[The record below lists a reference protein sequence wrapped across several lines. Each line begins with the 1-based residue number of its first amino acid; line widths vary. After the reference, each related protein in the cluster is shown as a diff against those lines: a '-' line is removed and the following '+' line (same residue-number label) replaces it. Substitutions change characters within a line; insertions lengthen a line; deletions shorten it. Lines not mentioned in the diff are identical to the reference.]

1 MLKKNLKN
9 IEKKKNKTEKDK
21 KEPAK
26 RLRVLPMSR
35 QVENVNEN
43 KKQKKLLGVTNQNFL
58 SKKTS
63 LFQFKE
69 NSRYYRKNS
78 K

>member
-9 IEKKKNKTEKDK
+9 MEKMKNKTEKDK

-35 QVENVNEN
+35 
-43 KKQKKLLGVTNQNFL
+43 
-58 SKKTS
+58 
-63 LFQFKE
+63 
-69 NSRYYRKNS
+69 
-78 K
+78 

>member
-9 IEKKKNKTEKDK
+9 MEKMKNKTEKDK

>member
-9 IEKKKNKTEKDK
+9 MEKMKNKTEKDK

-58 SKKTS
+58 SKKNS
-63 LFQFKE
+63 LFQVKE

>member
-9 IEKKKNKTEKDK
+9 MEKMKNKTEKDK

-35 QVENVNEN
+35 QVVNDNEN

-63 LFQFKE
+63 FFQFKE

>member
-9 IEKKKNKTEKDK
+9 MEKMKNKTEKDK

-26 RLRVLPMSR
+26 RLRALSMSR

>member
-9 IEKKKNKTEKDK
+9 MEKMKNKTEKDK

-26 RLRVLPMSR
+26 RLRVLSMSR

>member
-9 IEKKKNKTEKDK
+9 MEKMKNKTEKDK

-63 LFQFKE
+63 LFHVKE